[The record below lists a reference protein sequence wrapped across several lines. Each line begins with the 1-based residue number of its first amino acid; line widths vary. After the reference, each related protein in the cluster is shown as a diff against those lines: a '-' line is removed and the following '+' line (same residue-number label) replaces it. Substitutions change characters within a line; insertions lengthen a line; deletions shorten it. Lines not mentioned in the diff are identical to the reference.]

1 MNPHTRL
8 RSALLSLVMAPV
20 AVSAQP
26 EPSVAAEA
34 PVEIQA
40 PAVPLDAELVPEV
53 VPAPEPVPESAL
65 PTETSPVTPPLMA
78 EVAAEAPASVPA
90 TTPVDAPSAGLSEL
104 APATPVA
111 AVVPAAPEAPKDT
124 LSVDFPDEDI
134 RNILR
139 NVADLFELNI
149 VMPDTL
155 QGRTSIKLRDV
166 TWRQIF
172 NVVLAPVGYTF
183 VEDGNII
190 KIVTN
195 ESLTQE
201 PLSTDV
207 YILNY
212 ARAEEIKPSIDSL
225 VNPTTVTTP
234 GGRVQVDKRINA
246 LIISERPSVLAKIL
260 PVLRN
265 LDKPT
270 DQVMI
275 ESKFV
280 EVNDTNV
287 KNLGVNWSSLNNYQV
302 GYSPV
307 DTLLTGNDRAR
318 VGVNT
323 GGVTPGPNPTEAGTA
338 YGAVLTAP
346 QFNVALRA
354 LQTTNNSRVVS
365 NPTIVTLN
373 NTPAEINVGE
383 EYPIPSYT
391 YNAERGSFEVSGFEY
406 KPIGVLLKVTPQV
419 NSQGFIRLNLEPEI
433 SVRGDPV
440 SFGGASGAE
449 IPIIRTRK
457 TKTQVSMKDGHTL
470 AIGGLIDSTSQKGQ
484 SKVPVLGNVP
494 GLGRL
499 FRSDT
504 TDASKR
510 NLLIF
515 ITSKV
520 VSAESAPVQDVFSV
534 SQVQDAGMRESD
546 LPGHRSSASPFLPE
560 EVPAP
565 MPEKKSLFS
574 RLSRE
579 KKVPVAEPVAVEPAY
594 IAPATE

>member
-1 MNPHTRL
+1 MNPNTRRRL
-8 RSALLSLVMAPV
+8 ALLSLLVTPLLAVAQTETPVTETAPSSDAAAPAATSAPAEIAPAPIAPIESPAPV
-20 AVSAQP
+20 TEAPAPAATPAADLTPLPATPAPAAEAAVP
-26 EPSVAAEA
+26 VAAEKA
-34 PVEIQA
+34 
-40 PAVPLDAELVPEV
+40 
-53 VPAPEPVPESAL
+53 
-65 PTETSPVTPPLMA
+65 
-78 EVAAEAPASVPA
+78 
-90 TTPVDAPSAGLSEL
+90 
-104 APATPVA
+104 
-111 AVVPAAPEAPKDT
+111 KDT

-172 NVVLAPVGYTF
+172 KVVLSPVGYTF

-195 ESLTQE
+195 ESLSQE
-201 PLSTDV
+201 PLNTEV

-225 VNPTTVTTP
+225 VNAA
-234 GGRVQVDKRINA
+234 GGGGVKVDKRINA
-246 LIISERPSVLAKIL
+246 LIISERPSILAKIT
-260 PVLRN
+260 PVLIS

-287 KNLGVNWSSLNNYQV
+287 KNLGINWASLNNYQV

-307 DTLLTGNDRAR
+307 DLLTTGNDRSR
-318 VGVNT
+318 VGTNT
-323 GGVTPGPNPTEAGTA
+323 GGTTGGPAVDTAGTA

-354 LQTTNNSRVVS
+354 LQTTSDSRVVS

-373 NTPAEINVGE
+373 NTTAEINVGE
-383 EYPIPSYT
+383 EYPIPNYT
-391 YNAERGSFEVSGFEY
+391 YNAEQGRFEVSGFDY

-419 NSQGFIRLNLEPEI
+419 NAQGFIRLNLEPEI
-433 SVRGDPV
+433 SSRSPDPV
-440 SFGGASGAE
+440 TFGGASGAE

-470 AIGGLIDSTSQKGQ
+470 AIGGLLDSSVGKNNT
-484 SKVPVLGNVP
+484 KVPILGDIPVLGKA
-494 GLGRL
+494 
-499 FRSDT
+499 FRSKSD
-504 TDASKR
+504 DISKR

-520 VSAESAPVQDVFSV
+520 VSSESAQVQDIFSPN
-534 SQVQDAGMRESD
+534 QVRDAGMRESD
-546 LPGHRSSASPFLPE
+546 LPGRRSSESAFLPE
-560 EVPAP
+560 E
-565 MPEKKSLFS
+565 MPPVEGKK
-574 RLSRE
+574 
-579 KKVPVAEPVAVEPAY
+579 KK
-594 IAPATE
+594 

>member
-1 MNPHTRL
+1 MNPHNRL
-8 RSALLSLVMAPV
+8 RLALLSLVVAPV
-20 AVSAQP
+20 AVSAQTETSAP
-26 EPSVAAEA
+26 AEA
-34 PVEIQA
+34 PAEAQVPAA
-40 PAVPLDAELVPEV
+40 PAAETVP
-53 VPAPEPVPESAL
+53 PAPAPAAESVA
-65 PTETSPVTPPLMA
+65 PAANFQAAPP
-78 EVAAEAPASVPA
+78 VAAEAPAPV
-90 TTPVDAPSAGLSEL
+90 VDAPAAGLTEL
-104 APATPVA
+104 SPAAPAPA
-111 AVVPAAPEAPKDT
+111 IAPAAPEAPKDT

-172 NVVLAPVGYTF
+172 KVVLTPVGYTF

-201 PLSTDV
+201 PVSTDV
-207 YILNY
+207 YVLNY
-212 ARAEEIKPSIDSL
+212 ARAEEIKPSIDSM
-225 VNPTTVTTP
+225 VNATA
-234 GGRVQVDKRINA
+234 GGKVQVDKRINA
-246 LIISERPSVLAKIL
+246 LIISERPSILAKIM

-265 LDKPT
+265 LDKAT

-280 EVNDTNV
+280 EVNDTNI
-287 KNLGVNWSSLNNYQV
+287 KNLGINWVSLNSYQV
-302 GYSPV
+302 GYSPI
-307 DTLLTGNDRAR
+307 DLKMGPGSRGNL
-318 VGVNT
+318 GTNT
-323 GGVTPGPNPTEAGTA
+323 GGAVPGTDPTEAGTS

-373 NTPAEINVGE
+373 NTAAEINVGE

-520 VSAESAPVQDVFSV
+520 VSSESAPVQDVFSV
-534 SQVQDAGMRESD
+534 SQVQDAGLRESD
-546 LPGHRSSASPFLPE
+546 LPGRRSSESPFLPE

-565 MPEKKSLFS
+565 APAEKKGFFS
-574 RLSRE
+574 KFSRE
-579 KKVPVAEPVAVEPAY
+579 K
-594 IAPATE
+594 APAPEAAQEGAK

>member
-1 MNPHTRL
+1 MNPTNRL
-8 RSALLSLVMAPV
+8 RTALLSLVVAPLALAQTENTPTGATGDAPPVMPAAETAPTADAVPSPAAPDAPAPAADPV
-20 AVSAQP
+20 APAP
-26 EPSVAAEA
+26 AADLTTLAPS
-34 PVEIQA
+34 A
-40 PAVPLDAELVPEV
+40 PAVAETVPPP
-53 VPAPEPVPESAL
+53 PA
-65 PTETSPVTPPLMA
+65 
-78 EVAAEAPASVPA
+78 
-90 TTPVDAPSAGLSEL
+90 
-104 APATPVA
+104 
-111 AVVPAAPEAPKDT
+111 APKDT

-139 NVADLFELNI
+139 NVADLFELNL

-166 TWRQIF
+166 SWRQIF
-172 NVVLAPVGYTF
+172 KVVLGPVGYTF

-195 ESLTQE
+195 ESLTLE
-201 PLSTDV
+201 PLVTEV
-207 YILNY
+207 FVLNY
-212 ARAEEIKPSIDSL
+212 ARAEEIEKSIEAL
-225 VNPTTVTTP
+225 INTT
-234 GGRVQVDKRINA
+234 GSGKIKVDRRLNA
-246 LIISERPSVLAKIL
+246 LIISERPSSLTRIAEVLKS
-260 PVLRN
+260 
-265 LDKPT
+265 LDKAT

-275 ESKFV
+275 ETKFV
-280 EVNDTNV
+280 EVNDTDV
-287 KNLGVNWSSLNNYQV
+287 KNLGINWSSLANYQI
-302 GYSPV
+302 GYSPA
-307 DTLLTGNDRAR
+307 DLLLSDNPRASI
-318 VGVNT
+318 GTNT
-323 GGVTPGPNPTEAGTA
+323 GGTTPGPAPAEAGYA

-354 LQTTNNSRVVS
+354 LQTANESRVVS

-373 NTPAEINVGE
+373 NTAAEINVGE

-470 AIGGLIDSTSQKGQ
+470 AIGGLIDSTSQRGQ
-484 SKVPVLGNVP
+484 SKVPVLGNIP

-499 FRSDT
+499 FRSKT
-504 TDASKR
+504 TDESKR

-520 VSAESAPVQDVFSV
+520 VSSESAPVQDIFSP
-534 SQVQDAGMRESD
+534 SQVRDAGLKESD
-546 LPGHRSSASPFLPE
+546 LPGRRSAESPFISEDEPVKSRVENDPYYSMPDLGGKS
-560 EVPAP
+560 VPA
-565 MPEKKSLFS
+565 
-574 RLSRE
+574 
-579 KKVPVAEPVAVEPAY
+579 VGPAGR
-594 IAPATE
+594 

>member
-1 MNPHTRL
+1 MNPPNRL
-8 RSALLSLVMAPV
+8 RSALLCLVVAPLALSAQTETSPSDVNGEGGMTPAPATETAPV
-20 AVSAQP
+20 TEITPPVTPAAPSEAPAAELTPLVTETPAAA
-26 EPSVAAEA
+26 PSVAA
-34 PVEIQA
+34 A
-40 PAVPLDAELVPEV
+40 PAEQ
-53 VPAPEPVPESAL
+53 
-65 PTETSPVTPPLMA
+65 
-78 EVAAEAPASVPA
+78 
-90 TTPVDAPSAGLSEL
+90 
-104 APATPVA
+104 
-111 AVVPAAPEAPKDT
+111 PKDT

-172 NVVLAPVGYTF
+172 KVVLGPVGYTF

-195 ESLTQE
+195 ESLTLE
-201 PLSTDV
+201 PLVTDV
-207 YILNY
+207 FILNY
-212 ARAEEIKPSIDSL
+212 ARAEEIEKSIEAL
-225 VNPTTVTTP
+225 VNSA
-234 GGRVQVDKRINA
+234 GGGKIKVDRRLNA
-246 LIISERPSVLAKIL
+246 LIISERPSSLTRISEVLKS
-260 PVLRN
+260 
-265 LDKPT
+265 LDKAT

-280 EVNDTNV
+280 EVNDTDV
-287 KNLGVNWSSLNNYQV
+287 KNLGVNWSSLASYQI

-307 DTLLTGNDRAR
+307 DLLTTGNDRSR
-318 VGVNT
+318 VGSNT
-323 GGVTPGPNPTEAGTA
+323 GGITPGPDPLSAGTA
-338 YGAVLTAP
+338 YGAVLSAP

-354 LQTTNNSRVVS
+354 LQTANESRVVS

-373 NTPAEINVGE
+373 NTAAEINVGE

-470 AIGGLIDSTSQKGQ
+470 AIGGLIDSTSQRGQ
-484 SKVPVLGNVP
+484 SKVPVLGNIP

-499 FRSDT
+499 FRSKTVD
-504 TDASKR
+504 DSKR

-520 VSAESAPVQDVFSV
+520 VSSETAPVQEIFSQA
-534 SQVQDAGMRESD
+534 QVQGAGLKESD
-546 LPGHRSSASPFLPE
+546 LPGRRSAESPFLPE
-560 EVPAP
+560 DAEIKSRVEHDPYYKVPDLGGKSVPA
-565 MPEKKSLFS
+565 
-574 RLSRE
+574 
-579 KKVPVAEPVAVEPAY
+579 VGPAGR
-594 IAPATE
+594 

>member
-1 MNPHTRL
+1 MNPNTRI
-8 RSALLSLVMAPV
+8 RFALLSLVLAPI
-20 AVSAQP
+20 AASAQNETP
-26 EPSVAAEA
+26 PPAESSA
-34 PVEIQA
+34 EIQA
-40 PAVPLDAELVPEV
+40 PAASEVAPTAPEV
-53 VPAPEPVPESAL
+53 VPAPAPVAESVA
-65 PTETSPVTPPLMA
+65 PAEESP
-78 EVAAEAPASVPA
+78 AAEAPAA
-90 TTPVDAPSAGLSEL
+90 EPVDAPAAGLTEL
-104 APATPVA
+104 EPAAPAPVVA
-111 AVVPAAPEAPKDT
+111 PVAPEAPKDT

-172 NVVLAPVGYTF
+172 KVVLTPVGYTF

-195 ESLTQE
+195 DSLTQE
-201 PLSTDV
+201 PLVTDV

-212 ARAEEIKPSIDSL
+212 ARAEEIKPSIDSM
-225 VNPTTVTTP
+225 VTSGAP
-234 GGRVQVDKRINA
+234 GAGGKVQVDKRINA
-246 LIISERPSVLAKIL
+246 LIISERPSVLAKIM
-260 PVLRN
+260 PVIRN
-265 LDKPT
+265 LDKAT

-280 EVNDTNV
+280 EVNDTDV

-302 GYSPV
+302 GYSPA
-307 DTLLTGNDRAR
+307 DLLLTGNDRAR
-318 VGVNT
+318 VGINT
-323 GGVTPGPNPTEAGTA
+323 GGVTPGPRPEDAGTA
-338 YGAVLTAP
+338 YGAVLSAP

-354 LQTTNNSRVVS
+354 LQTTNDSRVVS

-470 AIGGLIDSTSQKGQ
+470 AIGGLIDSVSQKGE
-484 SKVPVLGNVP
+484 SRVPVLGRVP

-499 FRSDT
+499 FRSNSTDT
-504 TDASKR
+504 AKR

-520 VSAESAPVQDVFSV
+520 VSAESAPVQDIFSV
-534 SQVQDAGMRESD
+534 AQVQDADMRESD
-546 LPGHRSSASPFLPE
+546 LPGRRSAASPFLPE

-565 MPEKKSLFS
+565 AAPAKKGFFS
-574 RLSRE
+574 KGSRE
-579 KKVPVAEPVAVEPAY
+579 KAPVAEPAASQPVAAPPA
-594 IAPATE
+594 AE

>member
-1 MNPHTRL
+1 MP
-8 RSALLSLVMAPV
+8 
-20 AVSAQP
+20 AVEEPA
-26 EPSVAAEA
+26 EPSVPPPPAPPAEPAAENVA
-34 PVEIQA
+34 
-40 PAVPLDAELVPEV
+40 DA
-53 VPAPEPVPESAL
+53 
-65 PTETSPVTPPLMA
+65 TPP
-78 EVAAEAPASVPA
+78 AADKA
-90 TTPVDAPSAGLSEL
+90 
-104 APATPVA
+104 
-111 AVVPAAPEAPKDT
+111 KDT

-172 NVVLAPVGYTF
+172 KVVLAPVGYTF

-201 PLSTDV
+201 PLNTEV
-207 YILNY
+207 FVLNY
-212 ARAEEIKPSIDSL
+212 ARAEEIEPSISAL
-225 VNPTTVTTP
+225 VDKA
-234 GGRVQVDKRINA
+234 GGGQVKVDKRINA
-246 LIISERPSVLAKIL
+246 LIISERPSVLGKIV
-260 PVLRN
+260 PVLLS
-265 LDKPT
+265 LDKAT

-275 ESKFV
+275 ESKFI

-287 KNLGVNWSSLNNYQV
+287 KNLGINWSSMNSYQV
-302 GYSPV
+302 GYSPT
-307 DTLLTGNDRAR
+307 DLLLSGSNRAR
-318 VGVNT
+318 IGTNT
-323 GGVTPGPNPTEAGTA
+323 GGTTPGPDPLEAGYA

-354 LQTTNNSRVVS
+354 LQTTSDSRVVS

-373 NTPAEINVGE
+373 NTAAEINVGE
-383 EYPIPSYT
+383 EYPIPNYT
-391 YNAERGSFEVSGFEY
+391 YNAEQGRFEVSGFEY

-419 NSQGFIRLNLEPEI
+419 NSQGFIRLTLEPEI

-440 SFGGASGAE
+440 VFGGASGAE

-470 AIGGLIDSTSQKGQ
+470 AIGGLLDSTSQKGQ
-484 SKVPVLGNVP
+484 SKVPVLGSIP
-494 GLGRL
+494 GVGRL

-504 TDASKR
+504 TDAAKR

-520 VSAESAPVQDVFSV
+520 VSAESAQIQDIFSPE
-534 SQVQDAGMRESD
+534 QVRDAQMRESD
-546 LPGHRSSASPFLPE
+546 LPGRRSSENPFLPE
-560 EVPAP
+560 LP
-565 MPEKKSLFS
+565 
-574 RLSRE
+574 
-579 KKVPVAEPVAVEPAY
+579 PVEEPAK
-594 IAPATE
+594 

>member
-1 MNPHTRL
+1 MNPTIRL
-8 RSALLSLVMAPV
+8 RSALLGLLVTPLAL
-20 AVSAQP
+20 SAQN
-26 EPSVAAEA
+26 EPAPAAAGEAPAEA
-34 PVEIQA
+34 IASESA
-40 PAVPLDAELVPEV
+40 P
-53 VPAPEPVPESAL
+53 PAEPV
-65 PTETSPVTPPLMA
+65 T
-78 EVAAEAPASVPA
+78 AEAPAPAIQEPAPAADLTPLVPEAAPAEVPA
-90 TTPVDAPSAGLSEL
+90 LSPTTEQ
-104 APATPVA
+104 
-111 AVVPAAPEAPKDT
+111 KDT

-139 NVADLFELNI
+139 NVADLFELNL
-149 VMPDTL
+149 VMPDML

-172 NVVLAPVGYTF
+172 DVVLSPYGYTF
-183 VEDGNII
+183 VEEENII
-190 KIVTN
+190 KVVTN
-195 ESLTQE
+195 ESLNQE
-201 PLSTDV
+201 PLTTEV
-207 YILNY
+207 FILNY
-212 ARAEEIKPSIDSL
+212 ARAEEIEPSISAL
-225 VNPTTVTTP
+225 VNKA
-234 GGRVQVDKRINA
+234 GGGQVKVDKRVNA
-246 LIISERPSVLAKIL
+246 LIIIERASALKKIT
-260 PVLRN
+260 PVLLS
-265 LDKPT
+265 LDKAT

-280 EVNDTNV
+280 EVNDSDV

-302 GYSPV
+302 GYSPA
-307 DTLLTGNDRAR
+307 DLLLEGGSSIGA
-318 VGVNT
+318 NT
-323 GGVTPGPNPTEAGTA
+323 GGITPGPDPTEAGIG
-338 YGAVLTAP
+338 YGAVLSAP

-354 LQTTNNSRVVS
+354 LQTANESRVVS

-419 NSQGFIRLNLEPEI
+419 NAQGFIRLALEPEI

-470 AIGGLIDSTSQKGQ
+470 AIGGLIDSTSQNGQ
-484 SKVPVLGNVP
+484 TKVPVLGDVP

-499 FRSDT
+499 FRSK
-504 TDASKR
+504 SKDQTRR

-520 VSAESAPVQDVFSV
+520 VSAETAEVQDIFSTD
-534 SQVQDAGMRESD
+534 QVQSAKLKASD
-546 LPGHRSSASPFLPE
+546 MPGRRSSESPFLPE
-560 EVPAP
+560 DAP
-565 MPEKKSLFS
+565 VES
-574 RLSRE
+574 RI
-579 KKVPVAEPVAVEPAY
+579 K
-594 IAPATE
+594 

>member
-1 MNPHTRL
+1 MNPHTRRRL
-8 RSALLSLVMAPV
+8 ALLSLLLTPLLAVAQTEPSAPSASTATDIAAPV
-20 AVSAQP
+20 APPPADAAVTPAPEVQPPAAPGLSALP
-26 EPSVAAEA
+26 PAPAAEA
-34 PVEIQA
+34 A
-40 PAVPLDAELVPEV
+40 PAA
-53 VPAPEPVPESAL
+53 VPAQ
-65 PTETSPVTPPLMA
+65 
-78 EVAAEAPASVPA
+78 AA
-90 TTPVDAPSAGLSEL
+90 
-104 APATPVA
+104 
-111 AVVPAAPEAPKDT
+111 KDT

-172 NVVLAPVGYTF
+172 KVVLSPVGYTF

-201 PLSTDV
+201 PLSTEV
-207 YILNY
+207 FILNY
-212 ARAEEIKPSIDSL
+212 ARAEEIQGSIKTL
-225 VNPTTVTTP
+225 VVSQ
-234 GGRVQVDKRINA
+234 GGQVQVDKRINA
-246 LIISERPSVLAKIL
+246 LIISERPSILARIT
-260 PVLRN
+260 PVLKN
-265 LDKPT
+265 LDKAT

-287 KNLGVNWSSLNNYQV
+287 KNLGINWSSLNNYQV
-302 GYSPV
+302 GYSPT
-307 DTLLTGNDRAR
+307 DLLVTGNDRSR
-318 VGVNT
+318 VGTNT
-323 GGVTPGPNPTEAGTA
+323 GGTVGGPAVESSGSA

-354 LQTTNNSRVVS
+354 LQTTSDSRVVS

-373 NTPAEINVGE
+373 NAQAEINVGE
-383 EYPIPSYT
+383 EYPIPNYT
-391 YNAERGSFEVSGFEY
+391 YNAEQGRFEVSGFEY
-406 KPIGVLLKVTPQV
+406 KPIGVLLRVTPQV
-419 NSQGFIRLNLEPEI
+419 NAQGFIRLNLEPEI

-440 SFGGASGAE
+440 TFGGASGAE

-470 AIGGLIDSTSQKGQ
+470 AIGGLNDSSSEKGE
-484 SKVPVLGNVP
+484 SKVPVLGSIP

-499 FRSDT
+499 FRSNTADS
-504 TDASKR
+504 SKR

-520 VSAESAPVQDVFSV
+520 VSAESAQAQDIFSPA
-534 SQVQDAGMRESD
+534 QVQDAGLRESD
-546 LPGHRSSASPFLPE
+546 LPGRRSSASPFLPE
-560 EVPAP
+560 Q
-565 MPEKKSLFS
+565 MPEMEAKK
-574 RLSRE
+574 
-579 KKVPVAEPVAVEPAY
+579 
-594 IAPATE
+594 

>member
-1 MNPHTRL
+1 MHPKNR
-8 RSALLSLVMAPV
+8 RQFALLSLLVLPLALP
-20 AVSAQP
+20 AQTETP
-26 EPSVAAEA
+26 
-34 PVEIQA
+34 A
-40 PAVPLDAELVPEV
+40 PAVDASS
-53 VPAPEPVPESAL
+53 PAPAQPAAAMVSASAATDLTPLPVAP
-65 PTETSPVTPPLMA
+65 
-78 EVAAEAPASVPA
+78 AAE
-90 TTPVDAPSAGLSEL
+90 PS
-104 APATPVA
+104 
-111 AVVPAAPEAPKDT
+111 VVPAAPEKPKDT
-124 LSVDFPDEDI
+124 LSVDFPDEDV

-139 NVADLFELNI
+139 NVADLFELNL

-155 QGRTSIKLRDV
+155 QGRTSVKLRDV

-172 NVVLAPVGYTF
+172 KVVLAPVGYTF
-183 VEDGNII
+183 VEEGNII

-195 ESLTQE
+195 DSLNQE
-201 PLSTDV
+201 PLNTEV
-207 YILNY
+207 FILNY

-225 VNPTTVTTP
+225 LTTAT

-246 LIISERPSVLAKIL
+246 LIISERPSVLVKIST
-260 PVLRN
+260 VLKE
-265 LDKPT
+265 LDKAT

-287 KNLGVNWSSLNNYQV
+287 KNLGINWSSLNNYSV
-302 GYSPV
+302 GYSPTNMLLAQDR
-307 DTLLTGNDRAR
+307 DTLGTATSA
-318 VGVNT
+318 T
-323 GGVTPGPNPTEAGTA
+323 GGSGGGPSPASAGIG
-338 YGAVLTAP
+338 YGAVLTSA

-419 NSQGFIRLNLEPEI
+419 NAQGFIRLNLEPEI

-470 AIGGLIDSTSQKGQ
+470 AIGGLIDSTSQKGE
-484 SKVPVLGNVP
+484 SKVPVLGSIP

-499 FRSDT
+499 FRSNT
-504 TDASKR
+504 TDSAKR

-520 VSAESAPVQDVFSV
+520 VSAESASVQDVFNPA
-534 SQVQDAGMRESD
+534 QIRDAGLRESD
-546 LPGHRSSASPFLPE
+546 LPGRRSSESSFLPE
-560 EVPAP
+560 E
-565 MPEKKSLFS
+565 
-574 RLSRE
+574 
-579 KKVPVAEPVAVEPAY
+579 
-594 IAPATE
+594 APAKK